1 MKSSSL
7 VRSAAAAMRLSN
19 SVSGFSM
26 VGALSGSG
34 WWNTHSRQGTPATLY
49 YATATA
55 GQEIT
60 HA

>member
-1 MKSSSL
+1 MNSSSL

-26 VGALSGSG
+26 VGVLSASG
-34 WWNTHSRQGTPATLY
+34 WWNTHSRQHTPAAFY
-49 YATATA
+49 FATAAA
-55 GQEIT
+55 GQETT